1 MKNQKN
7 TMEDFMHYIIVG
19 AGPAGVI
26 ACETIRRQDQGA
38 QITLLSGQQQPPYSR
53 MAIPYLLEQK
63 IDESGTYL
71 RHDKEHFNDLKIN
84 LLNAQVNSINTQQN
98 SLLLSDGK
106 SLNYDQLLLATGAK
120 PVSPPVPGIDSAKVK
135 NCWTMED
142 AQHIAEKAVSGSSVV
157 LMGAGFIGCIILQSL
172 LKRGVDLTM
181 VEMGDRMV
189 PRMMDDIAGGLLK
202 NWCEAKGVKILTG
215 RQVTSISDTEN
226 RLIVELKDHQQLKAD
241 LVISATGVRSNI
253 SYLENSDINTDQ
265 GILVNEYLQTNV
277 KNIYAAGDVAQ
288 GLDFSD
294 QSNRVQAIQPTAVE
308 HGRIAALNMVKANSC
323 IHHGSINMNILDT
336 MGLISTSFGQWQGV
350 AGGEQS
356 ILLDEANF
364 RYLNLQFKDDCLVG
378 VSSLGHTENIGVV
391 RGLIRGEVKLGLWKQ
406 RLMTDPCRLM
416 EAYLAT
422 SIAPL

>member
-1 MKNQKN
+1 
-7 TMEDFMHYIIVG
+7 MEDFMHYIIVG

-26 ACETIRRQDQGA
+26 ACETIRKQDQGA
-38 QITLLSGQQQPPYSR
+38 EITLISGQQLPPYSR

-71 RHDKEHFNDLKIN
+71 RPYLNKNSNHFADLKIN
-84 LLNAQVNSINTQQN
+84 LINAQLNSINTEQN
-98 SLLLSDGK
+98 SLLLSDGTR
-106 SLNYDQLLLATGAK
+106 LNYDRLLLATGAK
-120 PVSPPVPGIDSAKVK
+120 PVSPPIPGIDLSNVK
-135 NCWTMED
+135 NCWTLED
-142 AQHIAEKAVSGSSVV
+142 AQHIAEKAISGSSVV

-172 LKRGVDLTM
+172 LKRGVDLTI

-202 NWCEAKGVKILTG
+202 TWCEAKGVKILTG
-215 RQVTSISDTEN
+215 RQVTSISEADNMLT
-226 RLIVELKDHQQLKAD
+226 VELKDQQQLKAD

-253 SYLENSDINTDQ
+253 SYLENSSINTDQ
-265 GILVNEYLQTNV
+265 GILINKYLQTNV
-277 KNIYAAGDVAQ
+277 SNVYAAGDAAQ

-294 QSNRVQAIQPTAVE
+294 QSNHVQAIQPTAVE
-308 HGRIAALNMVKANSC
+308 HGRIAALNMVNANSC

-350 AGGEQS
+350 ADGEQS

-378 VSSLGHTENIGVV
+378 VSTLGHTENIGVV
-391 RGLIRGEVKLGLWKQ
+391 RGLIRGKVKLGLWKQ
-406 RLMTDPCRLM
+406 RLMTDPSRLM
-416 EAYLAT
+416 EAYLAA
-422 SIAPL
+422 SIASV